1 MGKSQQ
7 VLLKN
12 WFSILDHLDEIF
24 LFIGNDTEILHAN
37 SAYSRLIGVPR
48 NKVIG
53 RRLSDIEPKA
63 RIIEVLESERPVYH
77 DYSYIES
84 VGMDIVGNSF
94 PVYDEEGEK
103 VGAIGIFRPVSLFS
117 ADSSLPSPPVWCKKE
132 KAVEGEDP
140 FSRLIGE
147 SRELKNV
154 IYIAKKVA
162 QTDTTVLLRGETGV
176 GKEVFAKAIHEA
188 SPFSD
193 GPFVAL
199 NMASIPETLIE
210 SELFGYEAGAFTGA
224 QKGGKPGLIEQAEGG
239 TLFLDEIGE
248 ISPILQSKLL
258 RVLQE
263 REVIRVGGTKARS
276 VRFRLIAATNR
287 NLESMVENGKFRP
300 DFYYRISVIPIH
312 LPPLR
317 ERASDVLLLAEH
329 FKRQLE
335 ERHGRQKAF
344 SPRVLDMIKQ
354 YSWPGNVRELQ
365 SCIEYMYVLSE
376 GQLLDV
382 QHLPQHIWESVKGN
396 QNAIGECREETPA
409 PSLKKEA
416 PAKANLKEVVEQV
429 EKEMIIKALR
439 ESRTKT
445 EAIQRLGMSRKGFYM
460 KLKKYQ
466 LTF

>member
-1 MGKSQQ
+1 MGKNLQ

-12 WFSILDHLDEIF
+12 WWSILDHMDEIF

-48 NKVIG
+48 DKVIG

-77 DYSYIES
+77 DYSSIES
-84 VGMDIVGNSF
+84 VGMDVVANIF
-94 PVYDEEGEK
+94 PVYDEGRK

-117 ADSSLPSPPVWCKKE
+117 ADSAVPSVPVRHRHQGA
-132 KAVEGEDP
+132 KAAEEDP

-162 QTDTTVLLRGETGV
+162 RTDTTVLLRGETGV
-176 GKEVFAKAIHEA
+176 GKELFARAVHEA
-188 SPFSD
+188 SPFSS
-193 GPFVAL
+193 GPFVAI

-224 QKGGKPGLIEQAEGG
+224 QKGGKPGLIEMEEGG

-248 ISPILQSKLL
+248 ISPVLQSKLL

-263 REVIRVGGTKARS
+263 REVIRVGGTKARP

-287 NLESMVENGKFRP
+287 DLESMVENGKFRP

-317 ERASDVLLLAEH
+317 ERSSDVLLLAEH
-329 FKRQLE
+329 FKRTLE
-335 ERHGRQKAF
+335 ERHGRRKAF
-344 SPRVLDMIKQ
+344 SPRTLEIFKS

-365 SCIEYMYVLSE
+365 SCIEHMYVLSE

-382 QHLPQHIWESVKGN
+382 QHLPQHIWQAVKGG
-396 QNAIGECREETPA
+396 QAVCEGGENPFLLPEKDVTAET
-409 PSLKKEA
+409 
-416 PAKANLKEVVEQV
+416 NLKEIVEQV
-429 EKEMIIKALR
+429 EKEMIVKALR

-445 EAIQRLGMSRKGFYM
+445 EAIRRLGMSRKGFYM
-460 KLKKYQ
+460 KLKKYR

>member
-48 NKVIG
+48 DKVIG
-53 RRLSDIEPKA
+53 RRLSEIEPKA
-63 RIIEVLESERPVYH
+63 RIIEVLETERPVYH

-94 PVYDEEGEK
+94 PVYDEGEK

-117 ADSSLPSPPVWCKKE
+117 ADSSLLSTPVWCKKE
-132 KAVEGEDP
+132 KAAEGGDP

-224 QKGGKPGLIEQAEGG
+224 QKGGKPGLIELAEGG

-248 ISPILQSKLL
+248 ISPMLQSKLL

-263 REVIRVGGTKARS
+263 REVIRVGGTKARP

-287 NLESMVENGKFRP
+287 DLESMVENGRFRP

-317 ERASDVLLLAEH
+317 ERCSDVLLLAEH
-329 FKRQLE
+329 FKRKLE

-344 SPRVLDMIKQ
+344 SPRVLDMIKR

-376 GQLLDV
+376 GQLMDV
-382 QHLPQHIWESVKGN
+382 QHLPQHIWESVKGSPVV
-396 QNAIGECREETPA
+396 IGEREEAAA
-409 PSLKKEA
+409 PPLEKEV
-416 PAKANLKEVVEQV
+416 PSKANLKEVMEQV

-445 EAIQRLGMSRKGFYM
+445 EAIKRLGMSRKGFYM

>member
-1 MGKSQQ
+1 MGKIQQ

-12 WFSILDHLDEIF
+12 WFNILDHLDEIF
-24 LFIGNDTEILHAN
+24 LFIGNDTEILYAN
-37 SAYSRLIGVPR
+37 SAYSRLIGVPKD
-48 NKVIG
+48 KVIG

-63 RIIEVLESERPVYH
+63 RIIEVLKSERPVYH

-84 VGMDIVGNSF
+84 VGMDIVANIF
-94 PVYDEEGEK
+94 PVYDEGEK

-117 ADSSLPSPPVWCKKE
+117 DTSLPSAPAWCKKA
-132 KAVEGEDP
+132 KVAEGEDP
-140 FSRLIGE
+140 FSCLVGE

-154 IYIAKKVA
+154 IYIAKKVS

-176 GKEVFAKAIHEA
+176 GKEVFARMIHEA

-210 SELFGYEAGAFTGA
+210 SELFGYEAGSFTGA
-224 QKGGKPGLIEQAEGG
+224 QKGGKPGLIELAEGG

-248 ISPILQSKLL
+248 ISPVLQSKLL
-258 RVLQE
+258 RVLQD
-263 REVIRVGGTKARS
+263 REVIRVGGTKARP

-287 NLESMVENGKFRP
+287 DLESIVENGKFRP

-317 ERASDVLLLAEH
+317 ERSSDVLLLAEH

-335 ERHGRQKAF
+335 EWHGRQKAF
-344 SPRVLDMIKQ
+344 SPRVLDILKR

-382 QHLPQHIWESVKGN
+382 SICRSTSGSLSKVAKSPLVRAEKKPSLLPQI
-396 QNAIGECREETPA
+396 
-409 PSLKKEA
+409 
-416 PAKANLKEVVEQV
+416 
-429 EKEMIIKALR
+429 
-439 ESRTKT
+439 
-445 EAIQRLGMSRKGFYM
+445 RKFSP
-460 KLKKYQ
+460 KQ
-466 LTF
+466 H